1 MASPEEPKYSKWMMK
16 RRVTEVQGMGGSDSS
31 TDAGVVSTKDQR
43 GSPVD
48 CHIKAIPPT
57 HDTSQVC

>member
-1 MASPEEPKYSKWMMK
+1 
-16 RRVTEVQGMGGSDSS
+16 MGGSDSS